1 MSPKP
6 ASRAR
11 IWAALGIVYVVW
23 GSTYLGILVAVRT
36 LPPFLMASIRF
47 LIAGGLLYLWSI
59 RRGDRL
65 NDRPGWKQWGAAAV
79 VGFLLLVSANG
90 MLAWAEQRVDSGV
103 SSLVIATVP
112 LWMALIDR
120 LAYGQ
125 RLSGTAVGG
134 LVIGLAGAALLA
146 GPTGPGHLAPLGAV
160 VLLGSSIS
168 WAAGSLYSRRAPLPQ
183 RPLVGASMQ
192 MLAGGVVLAVI
203 ALSLGEE
210 KQVADASTASL
221 LAVLYLIVFGS
232 LIGYTAYVWLLRA
245 APTSLVSTYAY
256 VNPVVAVFLGWAIV
270 SEPIGVRTLVAGA
283 MILLAV
289 ALIVR
294 GRPVRAPSS
303 APVPAAAPARAR

>member
-6 ASRAR
+6 ASRAM

-59 RRGDRL
+59 RRGDRVS
-65 NDRPGWKQWGAAAV
+65 DRPGWKQWAAAAV

-90 MLAWAEQRVDSGV
+90 MLAWAETRVDSGV

-120 LAYGQ
+120 VAYGQ

-146 GPTGPGHLAPLGAV
+146 GPTGPGHLEPLGAI
-160 VLLGSSIS
+160 VLLGSAIS
-168 WAAGSLYSRRAPLPQ
+168 WAAGSLYSRRAPLPR
-183 RPLVGASMQ
+183 RPLVGASME
-192 MLAGGVVLAVI
+192 MLAGGILLAVI
-203 ALSLGEE
+203 ALSLGEA
-210 KQVADASTASL
+210 KQVGDVSTASL

-270 SEPIGVRTLVAGA
+270 SEPIGARTLVAGA

-294 GRPVRAPSS
+294 GRPVRAQSN

>member
-59 RRGDRL
+59 RRGDRVS
-65 NDRPGWKQWGAAAV
+65 DRPGWKQWAAAAV

-90 MLAWAEQRVDSGV
+90 MLAWAETRVDSGV

-120 LAYGQ
+120 VAYGQ

-134 LVIGLAGAALLA
+134 LVVGLAGAALLA
-146 GPTGPGHLAPLGAV
+146 GPTGPGHLEPLGAI
-160 VLLGSSIS
+160 VLLGSAIS
-168 WAAGSLYSRRAPLPQ
+168 WAAGSLYSRRAPLPR
-183 RPLVGASMQ
+183 RPLVGASME
-192 MLAGGVVLAVI
+192 MLAGGVLLAVI
-203 ALSLGEE
+203 AISLGEA
-210 KQVADASTASL
+210 KQVADVSTASL

-256 VNPVVAVFLGWAIV
+256 VNPVVAVFLGWAIA
-270 SEPIGVRTLVAGA
+270 SEPIGARTLVAGA

-294 GRPVRAPSS
+294 GRPVRAQSN

>member
-59 RRGDRL
+59 RRGDRVT
-65 NDRPGWKQWGAAAV
+65 DRPGWKQWAAAAV

-90 MLAWAEQRVDSGV
+90 MLAWAETRVDSGV

-120 LAYGQ
+120 VAYGQ

-146 GPTGPGHLAPLGAV
+146 GPTGPGHLEPLGAI
-160 VLLGSSIS
+160 VLLGSAIS
-168 WAAGSLYSRRAPLPQ
+168 WAAGSLYSRRAPLPR
-183 RPLVGASMQ
+183 RPLVGASME
-192 MLAGGVVLAVI
+192 MLAGGVLLAVI
-203 ALSLGEE
+203 ALSLGEA
-210 KQVADASTASL
+210 KQVGDVSTASL

-256 VNPVVAVFLGWAIV
+256 VNPVVAVFLGWAIA
-270 SEPIGVRTLVAGA
+270 SEPIGARTLVAGA

-294 GRPVRAPSS
+294 GRPVRAQSN

>member
-23 GSTYLGILVAVRT
+23 GSTYLGILLAVRT

-59 RRGDRL
+59 RRGDRVT
-65 NDRPGWKQWGAAAV
+65 DRLGWKQWAAAAV

-90 MLAWAEQRVDSGV
+90 MLAWAETRVDSGV

-120 LAYGQ
+120 VAYGQ

-146 GPTGPGHLAPLGAV
+146 GPTGPGHLEPLGAI
-160 VLLGSSIS
+160 VLLGSAIS
-168 WAAGSLYSRRAPLPQ
+168 WAAGSLYSRRAPLPR
-183 RPLVGASMQ
+183 RPLVGASME
-192 MLAGGVVLAVI
+192 MLAGGVLLAVI
-203 ALSLGEE
+203 ALSLGEA
-210 KQVADASTASL
+210 KQVGDVSTASL

-256 VNPVVAVFLGWAIV
+256 VNPVVAVFLGWAIA
-270 SEPIGVRTLVAGA
+270 SEPIGARTLVAGA

-294 GRPVRAPSS
+294 GRPVRAQSN